1 MSLTRDSL
9 IVLIKQEV
17 KGLSS
22 YLVDDDYSNA
32 VDDALRETGWTL
44 PVGTSFRE
52 YWIKDR
58 SKRHIFFYLLSES
71 AHKFKVKQ
79 INLQHRFEHY
89 KYAVQVMDD
98 NYDKIQDE
106 RPEEFSTSNVV
117 NMFGHKVDA
126 GFSYQSETGI
136 ETTYDDDQIVIISP
150 NE

>member
-1 MSLTRDSL
+1 VSLTRDSL